1 LYDDRNSDWNTVANP
16 FFYYTGSVT
25 LITIFGVPA
34 LMTLRVCRV
43 IRVTFEALAMLPAS
57 TFGVVFAPFRFSF
70 ADFTVL
76 RHWLA
81 HSYSSSET
89 LIRDREYALVGQDDI
104 LRRVVNPPCVC
115 TDLSAHRGAVGTA
128 ATINGCVVG

>member
-1 LYDDRNSDWNTVANP
+1 
-16 FFYYTGSVT
+16 
-25 LITIFGVPA
+25 
-34 LMTLRVCRV
+34 
-43 IRVTFEALAMLPAS
+43 MLPAS

-76 RHWLA
+76 RQWLA

-89 LIRDREYALVGQDDI
+89 PIRDREYALVGQDDI
-104 LRRVVNPPCVC
+104 LRGGYPPCVC